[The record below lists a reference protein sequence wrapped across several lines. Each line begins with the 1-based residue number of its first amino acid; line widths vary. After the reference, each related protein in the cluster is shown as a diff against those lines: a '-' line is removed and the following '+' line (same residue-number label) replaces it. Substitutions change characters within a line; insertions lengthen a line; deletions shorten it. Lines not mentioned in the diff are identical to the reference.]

1 MCIRDRDVDGHTNL
15 DNVSIAGVVTATT
28 FVGNGDFVDLDVDG
42 HTELDNV
49 NVAGVATVSQLKVGS
64 VTADAILDEDNMAS
78 NSATALPTQQSVK
91 AYVDTQI
98 SASDDNLDIAG
109 DSGTGT
115 VDLDAQSLTVSGTA
129 NEIVTAASGQAVT
142 VGLPDNV
149 IVGGGLTVTTDL
161 TVSGVSTFT
170 GAIDANGA
178 LDVAGVINSSTDV
191 RINGSSVIDE
201 AVAMAIALG

>member
-1 MCIRDRDVDGHTNL
+1 
-15 DNVSIAGVVTATT
+15 
-28 FVGNGDFVDLDVDG
+28 
-42 HTELDNV
+42 
-49 NVAGVATVSQLKVGS
+49 
-64 VTADAILDEDNMAS
+64 MAS

-142 VGLPDNV
+142 VGLSDNV

-161 TVSGVSTFT
+161 TVSGVSTFNGVTNIGVGGTTLT
-170 GAIDANGA
+170 GITTNSRIGINSTAPNYN
-178 LDVAGVINSSTDV
+178 LDVGGIINSSTDV
-191 RINGSSVIDE
+191 RINGSSVLDE
-201 AVAMAIALG
+201 AIAMAIALG